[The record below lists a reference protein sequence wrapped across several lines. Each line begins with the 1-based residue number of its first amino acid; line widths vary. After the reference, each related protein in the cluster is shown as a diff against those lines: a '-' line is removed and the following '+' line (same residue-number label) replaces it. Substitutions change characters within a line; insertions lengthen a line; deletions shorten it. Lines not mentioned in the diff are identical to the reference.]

1 MRTLTF
7 YYDFVCPYAYLA
19 SRRIEALARDTSVE
33 LQPVPILLGG
43 VFRTIG
49 APDVPMRSVP
59 REKADYMRM
68 DMARAA
74 EQAGVTLN
82 PPAGHPRR
90 TVLALRAAIATG
102 ADAMKA
108 SHALFAAYWRDGAD
122 LEDEAAVRGAL
133 DAAGIDGV
141 RAVALASSQE
151 VKDALRANTDRAV
164 ADGVFGVPAFV
175 IDDGERKELFWG
187 HDRMDQ
193 VRAEL
198 RPSPRSIRVY
208 FDYASPFAYL
218 ASTQLASL
226 SQRTGATIVLEPI
239 LLGGLFKSIGT
250 PDVPL
255 FEMSEAKR
263 RYQLLELERWATRYG
278 VPFKFPSRF
287 PMNTVKALR
296 LTMLCPAPKRAALI
310 HALFAGLW
318 AHDRD
323 LADDR
328 ELQAIAR
335 GADVDVESIW
345 PAMSEE
351 ATKTALRRAT
361 DEARARGIFGVPTF
375 VFEDAVFWGQDR
387 LEDVARF
394 VGGPR
399 IASISVER

>member
-1 MRTLTF
+1 VRSLTF

-19 SRRIEALARDTSVE
+19 SRRVEALARDTGVE
-33 LQPVPILLGG
+33 LAPVPILLGG
-43 VFRTIG
+43 VFRAIG
-49 APDVPMRSVP
+49 APDVPMQSVSP
-59 REKADYMRM
+59 GKAEYMRR
-68 DMARAA
+68 DIARAA
-74 EQAGVTLN
+74 EQAGVELH
-82 PPAGHPRR
+82 PPPSHPRR

-102 ADAMKA
+102 DDLMKA
-108 SHALFAAYWRDGAD
+108 SHALFDAYWRQGAD
-122 LEDEAAVRGAL
+122 LEDEAAVRAAL
-133 DAAGIDGV
+133 EKVGLDGR
-141 RAVALASSQE
+141 RAVELASNAD
-151 VKDALRANTDRAV
+151 VKDKLRANTERAV
-164 ADGVFGVPAFV
+164 SDGVFGVPAFV
-175 IDDGERKELFWG
+175 IDDGERRELFWG
-187 HDRMDQ
+187 HDRMDH
-193 VRAEL
+193 VRGEL

-218 ASTQLASL
+218 ASTQLAAL
-226 SQRTGATIVLEPI
+226 AQRTGATIQLEPI

-255 FEMSEAKR
+255 FEMSAAKR
-263 RYQLLELERWATRYG
+263 RYQLVELERWAARYG

-296 LTMLCPAPKRAALI
+296 LTMLCPAAKRTALV

-335 GADVDVESIW
+335 GVEVDVEAIW

-351 ATKTALRRAT
+351 GTKLALRRAT

-375 VFEDAVFWGQDR
+375 VYEDAVFWGQDR
-387 LEDVARF
+387 IEDVVRF

>member
-1 MRTLTF
+1 MRSLTF

-19 SRRIEALARDTSVE
+19 SRRVEALARDTGVE
-33 LQPVPILLGG
+33 LVPVPILLGG
-43 VFRTIG
+43 VFRAIG
-49 APDVPMRSVP
+49 APDVPMRSVSP
-59 REKADYMRM
+59 EKAEYMRR

-74 EQAGVTLN
+74 EQAGVTLA

-90 TVLALRAAIATG
+90 TVLALRAAIASG
-102 ADAMKA
+102 ADLVKA
-108 SHALFAAYWRDGAD
+108 SHALFEAYWQRGAD
-122 LEDEAAVRGAL
+122 LEDETAVRGAL
-133 DAAGIDGV
+133 DAAGVDGR
-141 RAVALASSQE
+141 RAIELASTAP
-151 VKDALRANTDRAV
+151 VKDALRANTERAV

-175 IDDGERKELFWG
+175 IDDGEKRELFWG
-187 HDRMDQ
+187 HDRMEQ
-193 VRAEL
+193 VRGEL
-198 RPSPRSIRVY
+198 RPNPRSIRVY

-226 SQRTGATIVLEPI
+226 SQRTGASIQLEPI

-255 FEMSEAKR
+255 FEMSMAKR
-263 RYQLLELERWATRYG
+263 RYQLVELERWAARYG

-296 LTMLCPAPKRAALI
+296 LTMVCPAPKRTALV

-328 ELQAIAR
+328 ELREMAR
-335 GADVDVESIW
+335 GADVDVEAIW
-345 PAMSEE
+345 PALSEE
-351 ATKTALRRAT
+351 ATKLALRRAT

-375 VFEDAVFWGQDR
+375 VYEDAMFWGQDR
-387 LEDVARF
+387 IDDVARF

-399 IASISVER
+399 IASITIEP